1 MAKKTHKNK
10 IKQDKAR
17 ATWDPFQKAVIA
29 WWG

>member
-1 MAKKTHKNK
+1 MAKKKKKH
-10 IKQDKAR
+10 KQDKAC